1 MDLLKQRSVL
11 TLALCSLSLVTALA
25 WLTGESL
32 AVFDERLT
40 SILSSTSGYMPPETG
55 TASGNGWI
63 RLLLDIVF
71 AAGAIFVGLKLE
83 GKARWIAGVQI
94 MVISIFL
101 QFLCLHFLA
110 LAASPASLCLAVA
123 SGVAAGAALRW
134 YRDALVRMESQ
145 SQEIAIRN
153 EELIRSQLQLI
164 REDEIERR
172 VLAGDLHDQV
182 LNDLKAVRQKLQ
194 SLRDAAD
201 TAGKDRLAAEL
212 DELLSASMTG
222 IRDVMDNLSP
232 AVLEHLGFIE
242 AVEDI
247 LRKGAERSGYKVRF
261 KSDLGPE
268 DFNHLSATELT
279 LIYRI
284 VQESVNN
291 IRKHARA
298 AKVRCLIGR
307 RDGHIHITIADDGV
321 GIGGDAVGTGSR
333 GLEYMQQRASIL
345 GARVSLRP
353 PEKGTGTVVDICL

>member
-1 MDLLKQRSVL
+1 MA
-11 TLALCSLSLVTALA
+11 LALCSLSLVTALA
-25 WLTGESL
+25 WLTGEVL
-32 AVFDERLT
+32 TEFDAGLIA
-40 SILSSTSGYMPPETG
+40 ILSS
-55 TASGNGWI
+55 ASGFSASSTSNAWI

-71 AAGAIFVGLKLE
+71 AVAAIFVGLKLE
-83 GKARWIAGVQI
+83 GKSRLIAGLQI
-94 MVISIFL
+94 LVISIVL
-101 QFLCLHFLA
+101 QVVCLHLFAIEASPISLF
-110 LAASPASLCLAVA
+110 LAAST
-123 SGVAAGAALRW
+123 GVFAGAGLRW
-134 YRDALVRMESQ
+134 YRNTRERMDSQ

-182 LNDLKAVRQKLQ
+182 LNDLKAVRQRLQ
-194 SLRDAAD
+194 SLREAKDASS
-201 TAGKDRLAAEL
+201 KDRLAAEV

-232 AVLEHLGFIE
+232 AVLEHLGFVE

-247 LRKGAERSGYKVRF
+247 LRKGAEKSGYKVRF
-261 KSDLGPE
+261 KSELGPE
-268 DFNHLSATELT
+268 DFNHLSSTELT
-279 LIYRI
+279 MIYRI

-291 IRKHARA
+291 IRKHSGA

-321 GIGGDAVGTGSR
+321 GLGDNAVGNGSR

-353 PEKGTGTVVDICL
+353 AEKGKGTVVDICL

>member
-1 MDLLKQRSVL
+1 MALLKRRSLL
-11 TLALCSLSLVTALA
+11 TPALCSLSLVTALA

-32 AVFDERLT
+32 A
-40 SILSSTSGYMPPETG
+40 ILDAEFSKMLVSASGYSAPATG
-55 TASGNGWI
+55 APGGDSWI

-71 AAGAIFVGLKLE
+71 AAGAIFVGLKLD
-83 GKARWIAGVQI
+83 GKSRLIACAQI
-94 MVISIFL
+94 LAISIIL
-101 QFLCLHFLA
+101 QVLCLHFFA
-110 LAASPASLCLAVA
+110 LATSPSSLCLAV
-123 SGVAAGAALRW
+123 GGGGLAGACLRW
-134 YRDALVRMESQ
+134 YRDTLDRLDSQ

-164 REDEIERR
+164 KEDEIERR

-194 SLRDAAD
+194 NLREAEDS
-201 TAGKDRLAAEL
+201 TGKDRLAAEV

-232 AVLEHLGFIE
+232 AVLENLGFIE
-242 AVEDI
+242 AVEDV
-247 LRKGAERSGYKVRF
+247 LRKGAEKSGYKVRF
-261 KSDLGPE
+261 RSELGPE
-268 DFNHLSATELT
+268 DFDHLSSTELT

-298 AKVRCLIGR
+298 EKVRCLIGR

-321 GIGGDAVGTGSR
+321 GIGDNAIGNGSR
-333 GLEYMQQRASIL
+333 GLEYMQQRAGIL

>member
-1 MDLLKQRSVL
+1 MA
-11 TLALCSLSLVTALA
+11 LALCSLSLVTTLA

-32 AVFDERLT
+32 TEFDAGLIAML
-40 SILSSTSGYMPPETG
+40 SSASGFSASSTS
-55 TASGNGWI
+55 NGWI

-71 AAGAIFVGLKLE
+71 AVTAIFVGLKLE
-83 GKARWIAGVQI
+83 GKSRLIAGAQIVVISIILQVVCLHLFAMATSPISLFLAAIAGVY
-94 MVISIFL
+94 
-101 QFLCLHFLA
+101 
-110 LAASPASLCLAVA
+110 
-123 SGVAAGAALRW
+123 AGAALRW
-134 YRDALVRMESQ
+134 YRHTRERMDSQ

-194 SLRDAAD
+194 SLREAAD
-201 TAGKDRLAAEL
+201 TTSKDRLAVEV
-212 DELLSASMTG
+212 DELLSSSMTG

-242 AVEDI
+242 AVEDV
-247 LRKGAERSGYKVRF
+247 LRKGAEKSGYKVRF
-261 KSDLGPE
+261 KSELGPE
-268 DFNHLSATELT
+268 DFNHLSSTELT
-279 LIYRI
+279 MIYRI

-291 IRKHARA
+291 IRKHSRA

-321 GIGGDAVGTGSR
+321 GLGDNAVGNGSR

-353 PEKGTGTVVDICL
+353 AEKGTGTVVDICL